1 MKKVLLF
8 TVIASVALV
17 WGCTEGIQEVK
28 ETIQSAEDNA
38 LMESEFSALFDV
50 MDDEAS
56 TNEKLGKTGG
66 TILPS
71 SATITFTD
79 DKFNDGDGVEFSI
92 DFGGLGASAP
102 FGVLCQ
108 DGKYR
113 AGVVNATLT
122 KPYSAIGTVLTITL
136 TPEDSFFAG
145 NGARMSQLMGELV
158 VTRESADQVKVE
170 LKDGKLKTD
179 KDETME
185 LSYTR
190 LIERIKDSGPGIWKD
205 EFLITGSG
213 DGTNVNGEAFT
224 VNIDEALKKIVD
236 SGCSKTFVK
245 GVVSLKLTDSNKQI
259 TIDYDPF
266 DNEACDNVVEAD
278 VNGKKT
284 TFTVN

>member
-1 MKKVLLF
+1 MKKFLLF
-8 TVIASVALV
+8 VVIASAALV
-17 WGCTEGIQEVK
+17 WGCTEGIEEVK

-38 LMESEFSALFDV
+38 LMETEFSALFDV

-71 SATITFTD
+71 SATLTFTD
-79 DKFNDGDGVEFSI
+79 DKFDDGDGVEFSI
-92 DFGGLGASAP
+92 DFGGLGSSAP

-113 AGVVNATLT
+113 AGVVNASLS
-122 KPYSAIGTVLTITL
+122 KPYSEIGAVLTITL
-136 TPEDSFFAG
+136 NENDSFFAG
-145 NGARMSQLMGELV
+145 NGARMSQLIGVLT
-158 VTRESADQVKVE
+158 VTRKSVDEVE
-170 LKDGKLKTD
+170 VDLNGGMLKTD
-179 KDETME
+179 QGKQME

-213 DGTNVNGEAFT
+213 NGVNVNGEAFT

-236 SGCSKTFVK
+236 AGCSKTFVK
-245 GVVSLKLTDSNKQI
+245 GVVSLKLTDSDKQI